1 MREDNQSKYR
11 EITRDS
17 LGKLLYVSTN
27 QTHTDVARYIYEK
40 YKHEFKCSSITHSR
54 WYHYYNNKW
63 NLNDRGNDLKK
74 KISSEVAQDY
84 ADYAV
89 VCSNKSNEYKEEGVQ
104 LIGYYVN
111 NGEIYETEIYKDIVD
126 IRPKSMTVKR
136 YDSEMNLIDDQET
149 ENAVE
154 SSEWSGNKEIINI
167 ALENGLTVRC
177 LKKTIKNHSSL
188 IVRRDSEG
196 SVE

>member
-1 MREDNQSKYR
+1 MNVDIFDGINENLAKLDKTTKDAIVQLIFSFRESVESVWVAFESFEVFSK
-11 EITRDS
+11 
-17 LGKLLYVSTN
+17 LVGV
-27 QTHTDVARYIYEK
+27 VPEK
-40 YKHEFKCSSITHSR
+40 IK
-54 WYHYYNNKW
+54 
-63 NLNDRGNDLKK
+63 
-74 KISSEVAQDY
+74 QDY
-84 ADYAV
+84 QSD
-89 VCSNKSNEYKEEGVQ
+89 KSHRFYVDLESLNTNNVLLHASYKEKGVQ